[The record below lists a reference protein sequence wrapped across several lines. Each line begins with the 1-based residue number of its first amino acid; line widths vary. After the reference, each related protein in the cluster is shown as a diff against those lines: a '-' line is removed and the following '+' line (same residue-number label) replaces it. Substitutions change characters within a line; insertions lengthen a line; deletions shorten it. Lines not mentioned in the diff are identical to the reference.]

1 MGHSCPHCTD
11 EETEVQKGE
20 TTCPS
25 QAAGEWRCWD
35 LAPAWPY
42 PKGGEYALDTA
53 GTLVTAGGQRVTALE
68 WHEEA

>member
-1 MGHSCPHCTD
+1 MGRSCPHCAD
-11 EETEVQKGE
+11 EETEAQKGE

-53 GTLVTAGGQRVTALE
+53 GTL
-68 WHEEA
+68 